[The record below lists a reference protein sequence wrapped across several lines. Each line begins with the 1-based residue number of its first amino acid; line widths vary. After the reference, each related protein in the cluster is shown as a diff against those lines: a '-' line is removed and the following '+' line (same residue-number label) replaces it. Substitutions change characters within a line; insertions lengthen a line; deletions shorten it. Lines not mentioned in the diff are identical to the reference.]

1 MSSQVIEGMTEAEA
15 AALLDSL
22 RGKETLLPFNNQA
35 RGKRSGDTRD
45 W

>member
-1 MSSQVIEGMTEAEA
+1 MTEEDA

-22 RGKETLLPFNNQA
+22 RENETLLPFIDQP
-35 RGKRSGDTRD
+35 RGGRPNEIRD

>member
-1 MSSQVIEGMTEAEA
+1 MNGEPVEGMTEAEA

-22 RGKETLLPFNNQA
+22 RSKETLLPFIDQPR
-35 RGKRSGDTRD
+35 RGGQRDIRD